1 MLFQNATDVR
11 KDWGRCIDTV
21 VREKPI
27 FVKRARDYICVINR
41 DDIGLILSN
50 IAFSANEFIED
61 DGSVTLSLNEIDIV
75 SHGQDHDEALD
86 NLAAEIEEYAQ
97 DYYADFEYW
106 FSGLNRKVHY
116 PYIMRVLALDDRE
129 KLKGI
134 ISCQPGK
141 S

>member
-11 KDWGRCIDTV
+11 KDWGRAIDTV
-21 VREKPI
+21 VRVKPL
-27 FVKRARDYICVINR
+27 FVKRARDYVCMINK
-41 DDIGLILSN
+41 DDIELILSN

-75 SHGQDHDEALD
+75 SHGKDHDEALD
-86 NLAAEIEEYAQ
+86 NLAADLEEYAQ
-97 DYYADFEYW
+97 DYYSDFEYW
-106 FSGLNRKVHY
+106 FSGLNRKSHY

-134 ISCQPGK
+134 ITCRLGK